1 MALAPSSSPRPQ
13 PRVTPE
19 QRRARE
25 QLKAEQFAALEARAD
40 MDPLLVDDPLRRLGY
55 RQIGGLQ
62 GVNLLSNP
70 DDAYYLG
77 GDRLIEIGGNFFAD
91 PVVAHEAGHA
101 GFDFV
106 EDAVAAD
113 PELAQRLRAAGLEGR
128 FLGRLPVGSDFEEAA
143 VEIGDDP
150 AASWNLP
157 RDARSSVF
165 GPQALVGTMEPT
177 IQYLTAVDR
186 SEQARVG
193 RFNDIMQEIAE
204 EELRRLGEPPRAVM
218 QEPGPESVF
227 YREPEPER
235 GIGALFRRMF
245 GRD

>member
-19 QRRARE
+19 QRRAQA
-25 QLKAEQFAALEARAD
+25 QLMAEDFAALEARAD
-40 MDPLLVDDPLRRLGY
+40 MDPLLVNDALRRLGY
-55 RQIGGLQ
+55 RGIGGLR
-62 GVNLLSNP
+62 GVNLSPNP
-70 DDAYYLG
+70 EDAFYAG
-77 GDRLIEIGGNFFAD
+77 EDRLIEVGGNYFAD

-106 EDAVAAD
+106 EDAIAAD
-113 PELAQRLRAAGLEGR
+113 PELVQRFQDAGFVGQFPIGSGLE
-128 FLGRLPVGSDFEEAA
+128 EAV

-165 GPQALVGTMEPT
+165 GPEALVGLMDPT
-177 IQYLTAVDR
+177 IQFLPGEDDYER
-186 SEQARVG
+186 ARVE
-193 RFNDIMQEIAE
+193 RFDDIMQQIAE
-204 EELRRLGEPPRAVM
+204 DELDRLGEPPRAQM
-218 QEPGPESVF
+218 REPGPENIF

>member
-1 MALAPSSSPRPQ
+1 MALTPTRSPRPE

-25 QLKAEQFAALEARAD
+25 QLMAEDFAALEARAD
-40 MDPLLVDDPLRRLGY
+40 MDPLLVNDALRRLGY
-55 RQIGGLQ
+55 RGIGGLRS
-62 GVNLLSNP
+62 VNLSSDPNTAEYAGADRVISIGSN
-70 DDAYYLG
+70 Y
-77 GDRLIEIGGNFFAD
+77 FTD

-106 EDAVAAD
+106 EDAIEAD
-113 PELAQRLRAAGLEGR
+113 PELAQQFRDAGFVGL
-128 FLGRLPVGSDFEEAA
+128 FPVGSDLEEAV

-157 RDARSSVF
+157 RDARSAVF
-165 GPQALVGTMEPT
+165 GPEALVGTMEPT
-177 IQYLTAVDR
+177 IQFLTAVSE

-193 RFNDIMQEIAE
+193 RFNEIMQRIAE
-204 EELRRLGEPPRAVM
+204 DELDRLGEPPRAEM
-218 QEPGPESVF
+218 REPGPESMF
-227 YREPEPER
+227 YREPEVER
-235 GIGALFRRMF
+235 GIGALFRRVF